1 MPEPRTIDNLGVETS
16 VRWASDQKFLEETPL
31 NIKEARPVSDQ
42 VEIQVTLPAQSSK
55 FEDLLGIENR
65 CRPWADFF
73 PPEGYNSQKKLLF
86 THQVIPSLGTEEF
99 QQTQIQKIK
108 DFLSVKREEEG
119 DAPHK
124 TEYAWEDEQ
133 REQKNR
139 KESKILIDLIEYI
152 QGLDALLGMINSRR
166 IQYSKG

>member
-1 MPEPRTIDNLGVETS
+1 MPEPRTIDNLGIETS
-16 VRWASDQKFLEETPL
+16 VRWAFDQKFLEETPL
-31 NIKEARPVSDQ
+31 KIKEARPVSNQ
-42 VEIQVTLPAQSSK
+42 VEIQVTLPAQSGK

-73 PPEGYNSQKKLLF
+73 PPEGYNSQKKSLF

-108 DFLSVKREEEG
+108 DSLSVKRKEG
-119 DAPHK
+119 ENAPHK

-133 REQKNR
+133 EEESKQ
-139 KESKILIDLIEYI
+139 KESKTLIRLIEYI
-152 QGLDALLGMINSRR
+152 QGLDALLEMINSRR

>member
-16 VRWASDQKFLEETPL
+16 VRWASDQEFLEKAPL

-42 VEIQVTLPAQSSK
+42 VKIEVCLPSQSSK
-55 FEDLLGIENR
+55 FNDLFEIQNR
-65 CRPWADFF
+65 HRSWADFT

-108 DFLSVKREEEG
+108 DSLSTNRKKGGNTR
-119 DAPHK
+119 HK

-133 REQKNR
+133 KEETKQ
-139 KESKILIDLIEYI
+139 KESKTLIDLMEYI
-152 QGLDALLGMINSRR
+152 QGLDTLLGMINSRR
-166 IQYSKG
+166 NQYSKG